1 MAPGVLPALLDQLRL
16 PRSDPSPAEC
26 CPPASG
32 LAPGHAG
39 VHVPWRE
46 LESAVLEFFMLLL
59 ELADVH
65 VAEAQV
71 QRSFV
76 AAVEIDH

>member
-1 MAPGVLPALLDQLRL
+1 
-16 PRSDPSPAEC
+16 
-26 CPPASG
+26 
-32 LAPGHAG
+32 